1 MKSESTVRVLYVEG
15 NVDGTVG
22 GSFFSLLYLVSGL
35 DRRRYEPVVVFAA
48 DNALRPRF
56 ATQRIR
62 TLIRPMPPPTR
73 IRVPGGRLFSKA
85 ANFVRGWLIEPLRLA
100 RLLRRERIRL
110 LHLNNSIT
118 RNHTWTLAALISG
131 IPCITHERGINDYF
145 KPRDRGLARRMHS
158 VICISAA
165 VRDNFVARGLGNLP
179 LVTIH
184 NGLDAAEMRVTRT
197 PEDIRA
203 ELAIAPGARL
213 VGMVGNIK
221 TWKGQEVVIRA
232 MAQLLPEFPDLVC
245 LLIGDTSP
253 DDSAYRERMNALIE
267 ELGLT
272 KRVLITGWRADIANY
287 ANALD
292 IQIHAS
298 IAPEPFGRVLLEAM
312 ALEKPLV
319 ASGGGAVPEIL
330 VDGVTGYLFPPND
343 SEALAAR
350 LRVLLR
356 DPAAAAAMGREGR
369 KRLEAE
375 FSITRNVAETQRL
388 YERLLD
394 R

>member
-1 MKSESTVRVLYVEG
+1 MKSESAVPVLYVEG

-22 GSFFSLLYLVSGL
+22 GSYYSLFFLVSGL
-35 DRRRYEPVVVFAA
+35 DRSRYEPIVVFAA
-48 DNALRPRF
+48 ENALRPRF
-56 ATQRIR
+56 VTKSIR

-73 IRVPGGRLFSKA
+73 IGLPGGRLIAKA

-100 RLLRRERIRL
+100 RLMRRERIRL

-131 IPCITHERGINDYF
+131 IPVITHERGINDSF
-145 KPRDRGLARRMHS
+145 KPRDTGLGRRMHA

-165 VRDNFVARGLGNLP
+165 VRDNFTARGLADLP

-184 NGLDAAEMRVTRT
+184 NGLDPAEMRVTRT
-197 PEDIRA
+197 AAEIRG
-203 ELAIAPGARL
+203 ELGLAPGARL

-221 TWKGQEVVIRA
+221 AWKGQEVVIRA
-232 MAQLLPEFPDLVC
+232 MGQLREEFPDLVC

-253 DDSAYRERMNALIE
+253 DDAAYRDRMNKLIE
-267 ELGLT
+267 ELGLAG
-272 KRVLITGWRADIANY
+272 RVLITGYRPDVANY
-287 ANALD
+287 ANTLE
-292 IQIHAS
+292 IQVHAS

-312 ALEKPLV
+312 ALGKPV
-319 ASGGGAVPEIL
+319 IGSGGGAVPEIV

-343 SEALAAR
+343 AQALASR
-350 LRVLLR
+350 MRTLLV
-356 DPAAAAAMGREGR
+356 DPAAAAAMGQAGR
-369 KRLEAE
+369 RRLEAE
-375 FSITRNVAETQRL
+375 FSITRNVAQTQRL
-388 YERLLD
+388 YERLIG